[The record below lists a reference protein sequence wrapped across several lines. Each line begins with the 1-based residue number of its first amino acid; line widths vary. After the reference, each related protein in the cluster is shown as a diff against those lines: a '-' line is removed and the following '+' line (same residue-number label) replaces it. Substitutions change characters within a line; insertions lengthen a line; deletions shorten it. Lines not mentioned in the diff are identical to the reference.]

1 MSYAKIEID
10 TMPNPYTHINLNY
23 LESITDGSQEL
34 IKELVSI
41 FIEQIPEFK
50 EGFDEG
56 LNKKDWSKIA
66 AVAHKAKSSVI
77 SMGMDDL
84 GNKDLKNLELLAKLL
99 KIEELNKSGNGL
111 EEASQLQ
118 KSIESYSE
126 DRKAWLEANKNV
138 NSIET
143 IISRFNQTCE
153 SAMSE
158 LQDVLE
164 N

>member
-1 MSYAKIEID
+1 
-10 TMPNPYTHINLNY
+10 MPNPYSHINLNY

-34 IKELVSI
+34 IKELVTI

-56 LNKKDWSKIA
+56 LNQKDWSKIA
-66 AVAHKAKSSVI
+66 AVAHKAKSSVM
-77 SMGMDDL
+77 SMGMDEL
-84 GNKDLKNLELLAKLL
+84 GNTDLKNLELLAKLL
-99 KIEELNKSGNGL
+99 KIDELIKAGDGM
-111 EEASQLQ
+111 EEAAQLQ
-118 KSIESYSE
+118 KSIDSYSE
-126 DRKAWLEANKNV
+126 DRKAWLEANKNE

-143 IISRFNQTCE
+143 IIGRFNQTCDA
-153 SAMSE
+153 AMTE